1 MKNLFLSFLFL
12 IFSISSIYAQTQL
25 TKVTPAGHT
34 SIRSVVA
41 QGGELRMLV
50 HVAEAGAYQ
59 LNIYSMDGEIV
70 YQETLQVEAGELE
83 QKIQFCSRVHGLYEV
98 HLSGTGGQSARQ
110 LIW

>member
-1 MKNLFLSFLFL
+1 MKNFFLSFVFLF
-12 IFSISSIYAQTQL
+12 FAISSIYAQTQL
-25 TKVTPAGHT
+25 TKAAPAGRT

-41 QGGELRMLV
+41 QGGELRMLM

-70 YQETLQVEAGELE
+70 YQETLQVEAGEVE
-83 QKIQFCSRVHGLYEV
+83 QKIQFGSRVHGVYEV
-98 HLSGTGGQSARQ
+98 NLSGTGGQSTRQ

>member
-1 MKNLFLSFLFL
+1 M
-12 IFSISSIYAQTQL
+12 ATVPPVTQ
-25 TKVTPAGHT
+25 T
-34 SIRSVVA
+34 SIRSVIA

-50 HVAEAGAYQ
+50 HIAEAGAYQ

-83 QKIQFCSRVHGLYEV
+83 QKIQFCSRVHGVYEV
-98 HLSGTGGQSARQ
+98 HLSGTGGQSTRQ

>member
-1 MKNLFLSFLFL
+1 MKNLFLSFLLL

-25 TKVTPAGHT
+25 TKVAPAGRT
-34 SIRSVVA
+34 AIRSVVA

-70 YQETLQVEAGELE
+70 YQETLQVEAGEVE
-83 QKIQFCSRVHGLYEV
+83 QKIPFGVRAHGVYEV
-98 HLSGTGGQSARQ
+98 TLSG
-110 LIW
+110 